1 MKNMPLRERKKYQ
14 TMANILDAFILSLKK
29 NNFNDILIEDICN
42 QISISKV
49 TFFRYFSTKEEVLD
63 YFVLRWCYQ
72 RSLEI
77 FNKKY
82 IGVAGL
88 YHVFQ
93 STAEI
98 PNSERIFVALIN
110 YYSKLKDKP
119 TFKELSK
126 YERYIISNSTDD
138 AVDIKLYSLKEILN
152 YYLQEIENIDKSKLN
167 VYLDHLVTLFY
178 GVPFHV
184 HIDMSGES
192 LVNAYKRHL
201 DIIFK

>member
-1 MKNMPLRERKKYQ
+1 
-14 TMANILDAFILSLKK
+14 MANILDAFILSLKK
-29 NNFNDILIEDICN
+29 NNFNDILVEDICN

-77 FNKKY
+77 CHKKY
-82 IGVAGL
+82 SGVAGL

>member
-1 MKNMPLRERKKYQ
+1 
-14 TMANILDAFILSLKK
+14 MANILDAFILSLKK